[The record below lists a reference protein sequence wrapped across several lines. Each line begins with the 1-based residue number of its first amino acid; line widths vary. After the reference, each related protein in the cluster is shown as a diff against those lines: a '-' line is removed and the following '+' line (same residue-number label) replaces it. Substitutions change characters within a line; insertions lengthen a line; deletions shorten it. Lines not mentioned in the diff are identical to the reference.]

1 MQNNIQQ
8 IQGIILIISSQ
19 IVVSARNPIH
29 RIAAQVI
36 VYIIASFI
44 FMIQDYYFQGQTY
57 IIVYVGAIAIQFLFV
72 IMIVQI
78 PQISSKTLITYQPKE
93 IITTSQKN
101 RNIETGKITQEKKI
115 NILGNERHNECKN
128 IALLFKNNSNNIIN
142 PINNIMVI
150 KNEIKT
156 QIQNPYIF
164 QQIMIIGIV
173 MVNNIIINNNNEIYT
188 YIYPTWAIE
197 YKTMTD
203 IETLGYII
211 YMGYPIIQIQIG
223 IILWIVLIGIISI
236 CKS

>member
-101 RNIETGKITQEKKI
+101 KNNIISKKI
-115 NILGNERHNECKN
+115 NINKN
-128 IALLFKNNSNNIIN
+128 NKNHVPNDNKIALLFKNNSNNIIN
-142 PINNIMVI
+142 PINNIMII
-150 KNEIKT
+150 KNDIKT

-164 QQIMIIGIV
+164 QQIVVTLIIIG
-173 MVNNIIINNNNEIYT
+173 NNIIINNNEHIFT